1 MCEAFYNGLNYT
13 VSAEK
18 LVKNRELEIWTLRD
32 LQVIL
37 V

>member
-18 LVKNRELEIWTLRD
+18 LVKNRELEI
-32 LQVIL
+32 
-37 V
+37 